1 MRRTR
6 MDRRTFMTIAAVVSV
21 GSGLAGLLAPAQLAA
36 VFGVTFDEAALS
48 QARLLGAAYLGYAA
62 IVWFGR
68 DVRDSGAQRAIALGN
83 FVSWTLGLVVTVVG
97 IAAGLGSTQTW
108 LLVALEVPFAAAWG
122 YLTFVDRS
130 EVAAT

>member
-1 MRRTR
+1 
-6 MDRRTFMTIAAVVSV
+6 MDRRTFMIIAAVVSV
-21 GSGLAGLLAPAQLAA
+21 GSGLAGLLAPAQLAV
-36 VFGVTFDEAALS
+36 VFGVTFDDVGLS

-83 FVSWTLGLVVTVVG
+83 FVTWTLGLVVTVVG

-122 YLTFVDRS
+122 YITLVDRS
-130 EVAAT
+130 EAAAA